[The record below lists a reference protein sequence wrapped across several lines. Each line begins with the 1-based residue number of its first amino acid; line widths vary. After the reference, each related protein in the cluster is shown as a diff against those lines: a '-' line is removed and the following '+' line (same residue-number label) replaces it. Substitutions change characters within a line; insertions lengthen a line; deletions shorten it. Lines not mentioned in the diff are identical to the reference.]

1 MKTRYSLLLGI
12 LIAGLV
18 MLAGCSNNATDEQIA
33 QLQALQKEN
42 SSLDQQNQDKQRQKD
57 DLNKQIA
64 EQNDKLKQ
72 CQQDTQD
79 AKSALG
85 K

>member
-1 MKTRYSLLLGI
+1 MKTLYS
-12 LIAGLV
+12 V
-18 MLAGCSNNATDEQIA
+18 MLCVLVLGMVLFAGCSNNATDEQIA
-33 QLQALQKEN
+33 QLQALQKEV
-42 SSLDQQNQDKQRQKD
+42 SSLEQQNADKQRQKD

-64 EQNDKLKQ
+64 DQNDKLKQ

-79 AKSALG
+79 AKTALG